1 MKYAVE
7 CGAFPEVFFVKKW
20 KRLSKKGGHR
30 CGSCAHFVRHYVP
43 LRGPKDNQFIACS
56 CGHCVYRPEE
66 ICYTERTA
74 PVATVSPAVSR
85 SLST

>member
-1 MKYAVE
+1 MEKAVE
-7 CGAFPEVFFVKKW
+7 
-20 KRLSKKGGHR
+20 KRWT
-30 CGSCAHFVRHYVP
+30 

-74 PVATVSPAVSR
+74 PCNKYETGCEPITLHLKRHVFQK
-85 SLST
+85 